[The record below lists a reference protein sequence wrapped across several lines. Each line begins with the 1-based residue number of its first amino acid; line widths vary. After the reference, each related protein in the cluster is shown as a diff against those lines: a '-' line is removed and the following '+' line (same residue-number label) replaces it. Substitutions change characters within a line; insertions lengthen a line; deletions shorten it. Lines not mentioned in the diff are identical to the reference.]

1 MKFKLALAI
10 VISFGA
16 CTTAAAQQCYGSSSY
31 RTCTTSDGS
40 TYTTQRIGNSSYTNG
55 YNSQTGS
62 SWNQSTQR
70 IGNSSWVAAVKYRH
84 CIAAVIHF
92 LGLRSAGLIDVE
104 RPCLDIFYAKQQ
116 RSRSRGLLYC
126 FAGGQP
132 AAARPGAGL
141 AVRDE

>member
-55 YNSQTGS
+55 YNSQTGL

-70 IGNSSWVAAVKYRH
+70 IGNSSYTTGTDANGNSWN
-84 CIAAVIHF
+84 
-92 LGLRSAGLIDVE
+92 SNS
-104 RPCLDIFYAKQQ
+104 Q
-116 RSRSRGLLYC
+116 RIGNTTYQSGYDSNGNSYN
-126 FAGGQP
+126 GQ
-132 AAARPGAGL
+132 
-141 AVRDE
+141 VRKIGNSTNYSGTDSNGNYYNKTCNQYGCY